1 MGGRMYLILNS
12 ESVPLARG
20 QMISPPAAETVQI
33 KVLDDQAEEVAR
45 HEIIQLIS
53 MVRGEPSLQCHLL
66 RQRDDQIVLE
76 RMSVL
81 DSKLR
86 QSLRIPVTF
95 DTFLYPLS
103 GGWKGRRRAHG
114 IDLSIG
120 GVAFFSNHGLE
131 IGERMEIVIPVTTR
145 PLIVQIEILRRK
157 ELKND
162 RAYYAAKFINLCNDE
177 EDMICEAVFSA
188 QLQNR
193 PQTAEMEELED

>member
-1 MGGRMYLILNS
+1 MAGQMYLILNS
-12 ESVPLARG
+12 ESVPLAKG
-20 QMISPPAAETVQI
+20 QMVSPPAAETVQI
-33 KVLDDQAEEVAR
+33 KVLDGQAEEVAR
-45 HEIIQLIS
+45 HEIIQLINI
-53 MVRGEPSLQCHLL
+53 VRGEPSLQCHLL
-66 RQRDDQIVLE
+66 RQRGDQIVLE
-76 RMSVL
+76 RMSTL
-81 DSKLR
+81 DPKLR

-131 IGERMEIVIPVTTR
+131 IGEQMEIVLPVTTR

-157 ELKND
+157 ELKKD
-162 RAYYAAKFINLCNDE
+162 RAYYAAKFIDLCSDE
-177 EDMICEAVFSA
+177 ENMICEAVFSA

-193 PQTAEMEELED
+193 PQTSEVEEMED